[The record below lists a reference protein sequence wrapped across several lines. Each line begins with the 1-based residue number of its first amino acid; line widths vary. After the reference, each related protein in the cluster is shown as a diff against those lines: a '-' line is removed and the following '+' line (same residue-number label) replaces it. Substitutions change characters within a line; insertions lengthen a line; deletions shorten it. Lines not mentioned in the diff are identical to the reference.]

1 VVCRMGPIDWV
12 EGVLNMGKQRKS
24 QARGGL
30 LGLVFAGAERFW
42 GPGWRILAVLWAAR
56 LLVRL
61 IQRGLS
67 RRRFTAEARAR
78 ARATAQ
84 SESGAE
90 RPR

>member
-1 VVCRMGPIDWV
+1 
-12 EGVLNMGKQRKS
+12 MGKQRKS
-24 QARGGL
+24 QTRGGL

-42 GPGWRILAVLWAAR
+42 GPGWRILAVLWVAR

-67 RRRFTAEARAR
+67 RRRLTAEARAR
-78 ARATAQ
+78 ATAQ
-84 SESGAE
+84 PETGAE